1 MKKKGQLGNLMSL
14 AIGIAVLAITLT
26 VTFLVID
33 QGEEQA
39 GAVEGLDFSNETEC
53 ATSLTCNAT
62 NTLTEAVDDIPGWI
76 PLIVIAVIGAVL
88 LSLVAMFKKGGR

>member
-1 MKKKGQLGNLMSL
+1 MKKKGQMGNLMNL
-14 AIGIAVLAITLT
+14 AIGIAVLCITLT
-26 VTFLVID
+26 VTFLIID

-39 GAVEGLDFSNETEC
+39 GDVEDLDFNNVTEC

-62 NTLTEAVDDIPGWI
+62 KTLTEAVDDIPGWI